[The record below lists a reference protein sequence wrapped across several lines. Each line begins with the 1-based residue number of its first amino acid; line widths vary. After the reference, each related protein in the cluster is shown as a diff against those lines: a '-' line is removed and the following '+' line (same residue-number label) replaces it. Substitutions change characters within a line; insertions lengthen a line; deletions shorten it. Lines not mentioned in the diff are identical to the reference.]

1 MSRNEGGY
9 ADGVQYQSDAQMC
22 RVSVLDSTFPGI
34 EFDSAGVA
42 LPAADFVQRV
52 KPAWLRQES
61 EDIKLRNEIRR
72 IKKAGESNE
81 FDSILG
87 LSGGLDSSYML
98 HLAVT
103 EWGLRPLVFHVDAG
117 WNTEQAVRN
126 ITSLVDKLGIDLF
139 TEVIDW
145 GKVRD
150 FQLAF
155 FRAGVPHLD
164 IPQDHAFIATLY
176 NYAEKFE
183 IRTILNGGNLSTE
196 GLRNPLK
203 YFYYG
208 TDMRHIRDILARH
221 CEGSIDGFPFSSVLR
236 HKAYLRYARQIRVV
250 KPLNLVRFRK
260 REAEKRLEDEY
271 GWKPYRQKHFESR
284 FTAFYEGYWLPQRFG
299 FDPRTVQLSSLVLTD
314 QMDRTDAL
322 EVLSE
327 PALSREESS
336 REFQYVADK
345 LEIPN
350 KELELL
356 FEMSQRFFFDYKNS
370 ASMFNLGAR
379 VMGLLGSEETVK
391 R

>member
-1 MSRNEGGY
+1 MAHVEDSRRCS
-9 ADGVQYQSDAQMC
+9 A
-22 RVSVLDSTFPGI
+22 SVLDSTFPGL
-34 EFDSAGVA
+34 EFDSSGMAK
-42 LPAADFVQRV
+42 PAADFLQRV

-61 EDIKLRNEIRR
+61 DTVRLRDEIRR
-72 IKKAGESNE
+72 IKRAGESSE

-126 ITSLVDKLGIDLF
+126 ITSLVDKLGIDLY

-176 NYAEKFE
+176 NFAEKFR

-196 GLRNPLK
+196 GIRNPLK

-208 TDMRHIRDILARH
+208 TDMKHIQDVLARYG
-221 CEGSIDGFPFSSVLR
+221 ERSIDGFPFSSVLR

-250 KPLNLVRFRK
+250 KPLNSVRFRK
-260 REAEKRLEDEY
+260 REAEKELEDEY

-299 FDPRTVQLSSLVLTD
+299 FDPRTVQLSSLVLTE
-314 QMDRTDAL
+314 QLDRTDAL
-322 EVLSE
+322 EILSE
-327 PALSREESS
+327 PALSMEEAS

-345 LEIPN
+345 LEISN
-350 KELELL
+350 NELDRL
-356 FEMSQRFFFDYKNS
+356 FRMSRRFFSDYKNS
-370 ASMFNLGAR
+370 ALMFNLGAR
-379 VMGLLGSEETVK
+379 VMGLLGSEVTVK